1 MADPEKTIH
10 DSKFVEGVLNDH
22 QRLQQLGDTPL
33 GPAEVA
39 GVRELLGFMDVL
51 RPLVKDIRFNKE
63 ASERIGTFRDKSKAW
78 VLAISAAIGLAIALF
93 TAYKTLGG

>member
-1 MADPEKTIH
+1 MEPPQKTIADPA
-10 DSKFVEGVLNDH
+10 FGRAVLEEYE
-22 QRLQQLGDTPL
+22 RLQQLGDCL
-33 GPAEVA
+33 NQAENA

-63 ASERIGTFRDKSKAW
+63 AAERIGTFRDKSKAW
-78 VLAISAAIGLAIALF
+78 ILAVSAVVGLAIALF